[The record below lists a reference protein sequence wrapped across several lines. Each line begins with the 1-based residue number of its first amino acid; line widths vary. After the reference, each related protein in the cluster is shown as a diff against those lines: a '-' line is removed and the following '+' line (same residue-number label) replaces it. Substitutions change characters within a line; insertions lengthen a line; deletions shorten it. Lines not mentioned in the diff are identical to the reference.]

1 MFDPGPADSAS
12 SATEGHLDR
21 DAISPGKLDLV
32 ELAAKFT
39 AHGGGQVSPEIS
51 VDLALEI
58 VLNEIA
64 EQACLATPASGA
76 AIVLERDGEWV
87 CRASAGSNS
96 PSLGARLDAEAG
108 LSGACIKTRQVQRC
122 DDAQSDPRAD
132 VEACRS
138 LGVRSLIILP
148 LLQSNEVVGV
158 FEVFSSSPSAF
169 GGRDD
174 LTLEVLSQRVLT
186 VLKQASEP
194 PATSVEPG
202 EVAYPIAENPIG
214 ENSSAENS
222 IAPSAVAKGEA
233 EYPSFGTGLAQG
245 ASEVGAGRGI
255 NFLTWILGAAV
266 LAFAVLLTVLV
277 GQRLAGGKAAA
288 HAHPPAAPATSLGH
302 AERDS
307 IGSGGARETQSA
319 PAKPSNLVTSG
330 SANSSATGAPPASY
344 SPPPAGSLLVY
355 EKGREIFRMPPAAAG
370 QQIKP
375 TGTNQTASADALENA
390 DRPASGLERAG
401 LYELSP
407 EVAEGSLLHRIE
419 PDYPEAARQEH
430 LQGPVVLDVRIGRDG
445 TIQEAKLLSGQRL
458 LADAAIAAV
467 KQWQFRPRA
476 VKGQP
481 VEMQTTITLNF
492 RLPR

>member
-1 MFDPGPADSAS
+1 V
-12 SATEGHLDR
+12 E
-21 DAISPGKLDLV
+21 DAERQELA

-39 AHGGGQVSPEIS
+39 VHGGGRVSPEVS
-51 VDLALEI
+51 ADLALEI

-76 AIVLERDGEWV
+76 AIVLKRDGEWV
-87 CRASAGSNS
+87 CRASAGDNS
-96 PSLGARLDAEAG
+96 PRLGGRLDAGTG
-108 LSGACIKTRQVQRC
+108 LSGACIKTRQGQRC

-132 VEACRS
+132 VEACRT
-138 LGVRSLIILP
+138 LGVRAVIILP
-148 LLQSNEVVGV
+148 LLQNDEVVGV
-158 FEVFSSSPSAF
+158 FEVFSSYPAAF
-169 GGRDD
+169 GGRDER
-174 LTLEVLSQRVLT
+174 TLEVLSQRVLT
-186 VLKQASEP
+186 LLKHTSEP
-194 PATSVEPG
+194 PATSVEPE
-202 EVAYPIAENPIG
+202 EVAHPTAENPVG
-214 ENSSAENS
+214 ENSIAENS

-233 EYPSFGTGLAQG
+233 EYPSFGAGLAQG

-255 NFLTWILGAAV
+255 NFLTWTLGAVV
-266 LAFAVLLTVLV
+266 LAFAVLLTVLI
-277 GQRLAGGKAAA
+277 GQRLARGKAAA
-288 HAHPPAAPATSLGH
+288 RAHPPAALATSLRH

-307 IGSGGARETQSA
+307 TGSGGARETRATSETQSA
-319 PAKPSNLVTSG
+319 PAKPSNLVPSG
-330 SANSSATGAPPASY
+330 SATSSSTDAPHTSY

-375 TGTNQTASADALENA
+375 AGTNQTGSPDRLENA
-390 DRPASGLERAG
+390 DRPASGVGRAG

-407 EVAEGSLLHRIE
+407 EVAEGSILHRIE
-419 PDYPEAARQEH
+419 PDYPEAALQQH

-445 TIQEAKLLSGQRL
+445 TIQDAKLLSGQRL

-481 VEMQTTITLNF
+481 VEMRTTITLNF